1 MQTVIAA
8 NLNDAASLANAEM
21 RLLSLEQQGAFVV
34 QRNLLVLNT
43 PVKVEVDSYT
53 VDLPVEYVETV
64 YAIWWLSDN
73 KIEQRQL
80 LEMEFKNAKT
90 VSS

>member
-73 KIEQRQL
+73 KTEQRQL